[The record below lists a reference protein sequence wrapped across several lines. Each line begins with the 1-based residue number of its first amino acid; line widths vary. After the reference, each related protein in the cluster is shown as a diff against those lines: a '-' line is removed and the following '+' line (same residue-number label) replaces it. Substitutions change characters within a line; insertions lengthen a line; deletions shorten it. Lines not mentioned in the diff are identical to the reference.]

1 MFDLKKRNMF
11 DLKKRNSLTLNSG
24 RESRD
29 VEEFRRVAVRR
40 KVKGDTQ
47 EDVHAVGSSSSCGG
61 SCDRTCGPKHE
72 NHQSPPTK
80 PQVPPKPAHLQ
91 SPMRSGPPSSSRHF
105 PGTDDK
111 SPIRAG
117 VSCLLNGA
125 QLSPTRLSPSQ
136 KIPKLTSSPLGSPS
150 PGKRGIQNC
159 TPLREGGHCPAKLT
173 PRNRSPLSVIL
184 RTPSPV
190 QNKIGSYSPARNS
203 KSWLGVHR
211 TPSGKMEGWEKRSGK
226 SLSVPDLVVYLDE
239 RIPLEK
245 EESSPRPAI
254 TVKAPTDCRLN
265 RTAGEVSSQ
274 SSTDCRLNRTVEE
287 VSSHSSTDCRLNRT
301 VEEVSSQSSTDCRL
315 NSTVGEVSSQSLT
328 DCRLNRT
335 VGEVSS
341 QSSTDCRL
349 NSTVGEV
356 SSQSL
361 TDCRLNRTVG
371 EVSSC
376 PTDCR
381 LNRTVGEVSSCPTDC
396 RLNRTV
402 GKVSSQSLTDCRL
415 NRTVGK
421 VSSQSLTDCRLN
433 RTVGEVSSQSSTD
446 CRLNRSVGEV
456 SSRPTD
462 CRLNR
467 TVGEVS
473 SRPTDCRLN
482 RTVEEV
488 SPRPTDCRLNRTVE
502 EVSPRP
508 TDCRLN
514 RTVEEVS
521 PRPTAC
527 RLNHTVGEVSSRPT
541 DCRLN
546 RTVGKVSSQ
555 SSTDQRQPD
564 GVLLEKA
571 SKIHA
576 GSKSK
581 CRWTEGERHEE
592 EEEEEKKEEASKEDE
607 NTEQKLFKIA
617 RELLHTER
625 AYVARLHLLDQVFCL
640 RLTEEAGRG
649 SFPAEVV
656 RNIFSNISSIYSF
669 HSQFLLPDL
678 EDRISHWC
686 EQPGLGEVLLHHAP
700 FLRMYADYV
709 SNFQPAMELLR
720 TWTERSST
728 FRNLLHDIQSQDVC
742 GSLTLQHHMLEPVQR
757 IPRYEMLLRD
767 YVKKMPSTH
776 PDYEFAQRSLET
788 ISMAA
793 NHSNSALHKAESIK
807 RLLEIYEMVGEEDV
821 VNPTNQFVKEGRL
834 LKISARNTSSMERHL
849 FLFNNFLLCCT
860 PKFSLVGQRLTVRS
874 RIGVDGMQVQQ
885 TTNEDH
891 HYTFQVSG
899 KEKTLE
905 LQASSEQDRDEW
917 IQVIQDA
924 IHEFQQK
931 NQTFKMASKEI
942 QAQEQTAELGR
953 RAPRWVR
960 DHQVT
965 VCKTCSESFNALTR
979 RRHHCRACGCVV
991 CWRCSDHKV
1000 ALEYDGYKLNKVCKS
1015 CFSVL
1020 SAPRGGGAKKRSPE
1034 SCSDSTMS
1042 GFLQYGDHPRRC
1054 QQVWGVVTT
1063 TEAPLLSLYA
1073 TPQDPAPLS
1082 RIPLA
1087 GCTVGEP
1094 PADLQGH
1101 FCLRH
1106 PQSVHVFSCQGDD
1119 LKRRW
1124 VGALKAAV
1132 RGSDDGTSESSG
1144 EE

>member
-1 MFDLKKRNMF
+1 
-11 DLKKRNSLTLNSG
+11 
-24 RESRD
+24 
-29 VEEFRRVAVRR
+29 
-40 KVKGDTQ
+40 
-47 EDVHAVGSSSSCGG
+47 
-61 SCDRTCGPKHE
+61 
-72 NHQSPPTK
+72 
-80 PQVPPKPAHLQ
+80 
-91 SPMRSGPPSSSRHF
+91 MRSGPHSSSRHF
-105 PGTDDK
+105 PAADDK

-150 PGKRGIQNC
+150 PGKSGIQNC
-159 TPLREGGHCPAKLT
+159 TPFREGGHFPAKYT

-190 QNKIGSYSPARNS
+190 QNKIGSYSPAQNS

-211 TPSGKMEGWEKRSGK
+211 TPSEKMEGREKRPGK

-239 RIPLEK
+239 RTPLEK

-265 RTAGEVSSQ
+265 RTVGEVSLQ
-274 SSTDCRLNRTVEE
+274 GSTN
-287 VSSHSSTDCRLNRT
+287 CRLNRT
-301 VEEVSSQSSTDCRL
+301 VEEVSSQSSTDYRI
-315 NSTVGEVSSQSLT
+315 NRTVGDVSSHLT
-328 DCRLNRT
+328 DCRLNHT
-335 VGEVSS
+335 LGEVSS
-341 QSSTDCRL
+341 H
-349 NSTVGEV
+349 
-356 SSQSL
+356 
-361 TDCRLNRTVG
+361 
-371 EVSSC
+371 

-381 LNRTVGEVSSCPTDC
+381 LNRTVEEVSSRPDC

-402 GKVSSQSLTDCRL
+402 
-415 NRTVGK
+415 
-421 VSSQSLTDCRLN
+421 
-433 RTVGEVSSQSSTD
+433 E
-446 CRLNRSVGEV
+446 EV

-473 SRPTDCRLN
+473 SRPNCRLN
-482 RTVEEV
+482 RSVGGEV
-488 SPRPTDCRLNRTVE
+488 TSQSPTDGC
-502 EVSPRP
+502 
-508 TDCRLN
+508 
-514 RTVEEVS
+514 
-521 PRPTAC
+521 
-527 RLNHTVGEVSSRPT
+527 
-541 DCRLN
+541 
-546 RTVGKVSSQ
+546 
-555 SSTDQRQPD
+555 QPD

-592 EEEEEKKEEASKEDE
+592 EEQKEEAPKEDE
-607 NTEQKLFKIA
+607 NPEQKLFKIA

-686 EQPGLGEVLLHHAP
+686 EQPGLGEVLLQHAP

-709 SNFQPAMELLR
+709 RNFHPAMELLR

-728 FRNLLHDIQSQDVC
+728 FKNLLHDIQSQEVC

-767 YVKKMPSTH
+767 YIKKMPSTH

-793 NHSNSALHKAESIK
+793 EHSNSALHKAESIK
-807 RLLEIYEMVGEEDV
+807 RLLEIYEMVGEEEV
-821 VNPTNQFVKEGRL
+821 VNPTNQFVREGRL

-931 NQTFKMASKEI
+931 NQTFKMAYKEI

-965 VCKTCSESFNALTR
+965 VCMTCSESFNALTR

-991 CWRCSDHKV
+991 CWKCSDQKV

-1020 SAPRGGGAKKRSPE
+1020 TAPRGGGAKKRSPE

-1063 TEAPLLSLYA
+1063 TEPPLLSLYA
-1073 TPQDPAPLS
+1073 TPQVTTPHPPTPGNLTPGFSLGPPPPCPPSPWQAAAWGKLLQSSRETSACATAKVCTSSPA
-1082 RIPLA
+1082 RA
-1087 GCTVGEP
+1087 RT
-1094 PADLQGH
+1094 
-1101 FCLRH
+1101 
-1106 PQSVHVFSCQGDD
+1106 
-1119 LKRRW
+1119 
-1124 VGALKAAV
+1124 
-1132 RGSDDGTSESSG
+1132 
-1144 EE
+1144 